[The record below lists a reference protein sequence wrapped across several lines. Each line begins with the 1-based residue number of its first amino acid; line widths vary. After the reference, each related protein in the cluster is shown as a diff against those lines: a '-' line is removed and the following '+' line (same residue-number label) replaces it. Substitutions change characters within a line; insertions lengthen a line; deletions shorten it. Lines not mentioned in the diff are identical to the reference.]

1 MTDSPVKKKQS
12 ARFCKLDEEHAGQ
25 RLDNYLMFECKSLPR
40 TLIYR
45 LIRKGEVRVNKKRSK
60 PSQRLNLGDLVRIP
74 LCYLKDD
81 KKPYGPPVGVLAQ
94 LESSIL
100 YEDTHLMVLNKPAG
114 LAVHGGSGLNFGLIE
129 ALRQSRPNEKR
140 LELVHRLDRDTSGC
154 IMVAKKRQALIALHR
169 CLREKQV
176 IRKEYHALV
185 LGRWPQQVKC
195 IDAPLSKNQLAS
207 GERIARVDVSG
218 KEALTKF
225 KCLKYY
231 PSVNLSLMQAFPI
244 TGRTHQIRVH
254 AMHAD
259 YPIAGDSKYCPE
271 SFAGR
276 TSVKFSRL
284 FLHAYKLTLRHPVTG
299 EHLSVIAPYADD
311 WQELMTSLVLS
322 GGEKGQLC

>member
-1 MTDSPVKKKQS
+1 MADSFEKKKQS
-12 ARFCKLDEEHAGQ
+12 ARFCELEEEHSGQ

-45 LIRKGEVRVNKKRSK
+45 LIRKGEIRVNKKRSK
-60 PSQRLNLGDLVRIP
+60 PSQRLQVGDLVRIP
-74 LCYLKDD
+74 LCYLNGEKQASAT
-81 KKPYGPPVGVLAQ
+81 PGRTLAH

-100 YEDTHLMVLNKPAG
+100 YEDAYLMVLNKPAG
-114 LAVHGGSGLNFGLIE
+114 LAVHGGSGLNYGLIE

-154 IMVAKKRQALIALHR
+154 IMIAKKRQALTVLHR
-169 CLREKQV
+169 CLREKQA

-185 LGRWPQQVKC
+185 VGRWSERIKH

-207 GERIARVDVSG
+207 GERVARVDLSG

-225 KCLKYY
+225 KSLKYY
-231 PSVNLSLMQAFPI
+231 PTENLSLVQAFPV

-254 AMHAD
+254 ALHANN
-259 YPIAGDSKYCPE
+259 PIAGDSKYCPE
-271 SFAGR
+271 TFTAR
-276 TSVKFSRL
+276 TPTKFSRL

-299 EHLSVIAPYADD
+299 EHLSICAPYSDE
-311 WQELMTSLVLS
+311 WQKLMVSL
-322 GGEKGQLC
+322 EKQ